1 MATLVKENGDKV
13 EISPANGNMF
23 ELEEV
28 QKLVGGYIE
37 IIHLGK
43 GDVMIIDEEGKLK
56 DKQINSVA
64 TIVAHMCQAI
74 YQCDCIVGDVVICKN
89 CEI

>member
-13 EISPANGNMF
+13 EISPANGKMF

-56 DKQINSVA
+56 NKTINSVA
-64 TIVAHMCQAI
+64 TIVAHMRHAI
-74 YQCDCIVGDVVICKN
+74 NPFDCIVGDVVICKN
-89 CEI
+89 NEV

>member
-13 EISPANGNMF
+13 EISPANGKMF

-37 IIHLGK
+37 IIRLGK
-43 GDVMIIDEEGKLK
+43 GDLMIIDEEGKLK

-64 TIVAHMCQAI
+64 TMVAYKRHAI
-74 YQCDCIVGDVVICKN
+74 HPCDCIVGDVVICKN